1 MKMNRNNKRKTHEL
15 FSIVF
20 HIIIM
25 VTSHHQ
31 HIFIE
36 LLFML
41 RLMINALTIR
51 YVVVISP
58 QYIFMKFK

>member
-1 MKMNRNNKRKTHEL
+1 MNL

-51 YVVVISP
+51 YVCSSYQSTV
-58 QYIFMKFK
+58 YIYEVQMKS